1 MSEAA
6 IEVQNLCKVYGKKHA
21 LKDVNFSIKK
31 GEFAVLIGPNGAGK
45 STLMRIL
52 DLLESPTSGKMLF
65 EGEDVFKLP
74 EERKVEVRRRIGVVF
89 QNPAVFNDSVYENIA
104 YGLRIRGI
112 RENMEE
118 KVKQTAELV
127 GLSVREHALR
137 LSGGEMQL
145 LALARA
151 LVVEPEI
158 MLLDEPTSSL
168 DPGNA
173 VIFGRIIKKMNEE
186 GKTIVLSTHDM
197 FQARRLAQKIIFM
210 LDGEIIEIGDK
221 SIFEEPQDPRTRAF
235 VSGEM
240 SH

>member
-6 IEVQNLCKVYGKKHA
+6 IEVQALCKVYGKKHA

-52 DLLESPTSGKMLF
+52 DLLESPTGGKMF
-65 EGEDVFKLP
+65 FWGEDALKLP
-74 EERKVEVRRRIGVVF
+74 EERKVEIRRRIGVVF

-104 YGLRIRGI
+104 YGLRIRGSGK
-112 RENMEE
+112 NMEE
-118 KVKQTAELV
+118 KVKRTAELV
-127 GLSVREHALR
+127 GLSVKEHALR
-137 LSGGEMQL
+137 LSGGKMQL

-151 LVVEPEI
+151 LVIEPEI

-173 VIFGRIIKKMNEE
+173 VVFGRTIKKMNEE

-197 FQARRLAQKIIFM
+197 FQARRLAQKIVFM
-210 LDGEIIEIGDK
+210 LDGEIIEVGDK
-221 SIFEEPQDPRTRAF
+221 SIFEEPQDSRTRAF
-235 VSGEM
+235 VNGEM